1 MGNSEKK
8 LPNSSESID
17 EELAKD
23 IARLYNWAQVE
34 GEGVAYRDF
43 SRQRKPRHIRT
54 AQDQDI
60 VGNQGESAAVFEP
73 ITENPPSVEIP
84 QAAPTPEEPL
94 IIVETSASQVSTG
107 PIQPEPVN
115 SVTSTT
121 AGPELRDLRVTP
133 LAEGISPALAV
144 YSLAGGV
151 GKTTFCASLG
161 RILCSLGEQVLLV
174 DASVSGL
181 LPFYFGATDLRSGL
195 RTFLAP
201 EPHYPPLQ
209 VLGADEVTKGWL
221 DGDVKA
227 AMLHAQRIIFD
238 LGPTSMGVL
247 PEIFGMCGLILIPL
261 LPDLN
266 SILTVSRIEASLKA
280 MKSRGI
286 QIPPAFYLF
295 NRFDENDPM
304 HQQARGLVQRQCG
317 EHLLPM
323 TIHGGAEIAQA
334 IASRMTVAD
343 HAPESDVTRDFM
355 EVASWVRKVAPVHVV
370 GRAPGRWSER

>member
-8 LPNSSESID
+8 LPNSSEVID

-34 GEGVAYRDF
+34 GASYRDF

-60 VGNQGESAAVFEP
+60 EENQGESAAVSEP
-73 ITENPPSVEIP
+73 DAENPRSVDV
-84 QAAPTPEEPL
+84 AARTPEEPR
-94 IIVETSASQVSTG
+94 IIVETSASQVSTN

-115 SVTSTT
+115 SVTS
-121 AGPELRDLRVTP
+121 ANVEPALRDVRVTP

-181 LPFYFGATDLRSGL
+181 LPFYFGAADLRTGL

-209 VLGADEVTKGWL
+209 VLGADEVTKEWL
-221 DGDVKA
+221 DGDVKT
-227 AMLHAQRIIFD
+227 AMLRTQRTIFD
-238 LGPTSMGVL
+238 LGSASMSVL
-247 PEIFGMCGLILIPL
+247 PEIFGMCGVVLIPL

-323 TIHGGAEIAQA
+323 TIHSGAEIAQA

-355 EVASWVRKVAPVHVV
+355 EVASWVRKVAPVHLV

>member
-1 MGNSEKK
+1 MGNSEKN
-8 LPNSSESID
+8 LPDSSEVIE

-34 GEGVAYRDF
+34 GASYRDF
-43 SRQRKPRHIRT
+43 SRERKPRHIRT

-60 VGNQGESAAVFEP
+60 EGNQGESAAVFEP
-73 ITENPPSVEIP
+73 GAENPPSVDLP
-84 QAAPTPEEPL
+84 QTAPAPEQPL
-94 IIVETSASQVSTG
+94 IVVETSPSQVSTD
-107 PIQPEPVN
+107 PIQPERVN
-115 SVTSTT
+115 SVTSAT
-121 AGPELRDLRVTP
+121 AEPALRDLRVTP

-174 DASVSGL
+174 DASLSGL
-181 LPFYFGATDLRSGL
+181 LPFYFGATDLRTGL

-209 VLGADEVTKGWL
+209 ILGADEVTKEWL
-221 DGDVKA
+221 DSDVKTA
-227 AMLHAQRIIFD
+227 VLRTQRTIFD
-238 LGPTSMGVL
+238 LGSTSMSVL
-247 PEIFGMCGLILIPL
+247 PEIFGMCGVILIPL

-286 QIPPAFYLF
+286 QTPPAFYLF

-323 TIHGGAEIAQA
+323 TIHSGAEIAQA

-343 HAPESDVTRDFM
+343 HAPGSDVTRDFM

>member
-8 LPNSSESID
+8 LPNTSEGID

-34 GEGVAYRDF
+34 GASYRDF

-54 AQDQDI
+54 EQDQD
-60 VGNQGESAAVFEP
+60 VEGNQGESAPVSEP
-73 ITENPPSVEIP
+73 GVGNPPNVDVF
-84 QAAPTPEEPL
+84 QAAPTPEKPL
-94 IIVETSASQVSTG
+94 IVVETSASQVSTN

-115 SVTSTT
+115 SVTFST
-121 AGPELRDLRVTP
+121 AEPALRDLRATP
-133 LAEGISPALAV
+133 LATAISPALAV

-181 LPFYFGATDLRSGL
+181 LPFYFGATDLRTGL

-209 VLGADEVTKGWL
+209 VLGADEVTKEWL
-221 DGDVKA
+221 EGDVKT
-227 AMLHAQRIIFD
+227 AMLRTQRTIFD
-238 LGPTSMGVL
+238 LGPASMSVL
-247 PEIFGMCGLILIPL
+247 PEIFGMCGVILIPL

-286 QIPPAFYLF
+286 QTPPAFYLF
-295 NRFDENDPM
+295 NRFDEDDPM
-304 HQQARGLVQRQCG
+304 HKQARGLVQRQCS

-323 TIHGGAEIAQA
+323 TIHSGAEIAQA
-334 IASRMTVAD
+334 IASSMTVAD
-343 HAPESDVTRDFM
+343 HAPGSDITSDFM
-355 EVASWVRKVAPVHVV
+355 EVASWVRKVAPVHLVR
-370 GRAPGRWSER
+370 RAPGRWSER

>member
-8 LPNSSESID
+8 LPNSSEVID

-34 GEGVAYRDF
+34 GASYRDF

-60 VGNQGESAAVFEP
+60 EENQGESAAVSEP
-73 ITENPPSVEIP
+73 DAENPRSVDV
-84 QAAPTPEEPL
+84 AARTPEEPR
-94 IIVETSASQVSTG
+94 IIVETSASQVSTN

-115 SVTSTT
+115 SVTS
-121 AGPELRDLRVTP
+121 ANAEPALRDVRVTP

-181 LPFYFGATDLRSGL
+181 LPFYFGAADLRTGL

-209 VLGADEVTKGWL
+209 VLGADEVTKEWL
-221 DGDVKA
+221 DGDVKT
-227 AMLHAQRIIFD
+227 AMLHAQRTIFD
-238 LGPTSMGVL
+238 LGSASMSML
-247 PEIFGMCGLILIPL
+247 PEIFGMCGVVLIPL

-323 TIHGGAEIAQA
+323 TIHSGAEIAQA

-355 EVASWVRKVAPVHVV
+355 EVASWVRKVAPVHLV

>member
-8 LPNSSESID
+8 LPNSSEVID

-34 GEGVAYRDF
+34 GASYRDF

-60 VGNQGESAAVFEP
+60 EENQGESAAVSEP
-73 ITENPPSVEIP
+73 GAENPPSVDV
-84 QAAPTPEEPL
+84 AARTPEEPR
-94 IIVETSASQVSTG
+94 IIVETSASQVSTN

-115 SVTSTT
+115 SVTS
-121 AGPELRDLRVTP
+121 ANVEPALRDVRVTP

-181 LPFYFGATDLRSGL
+181 LPFYFGAADLRTGL

-201 EPHYPPLQ
+201 EPHYLPLQ
-209 VLGADEVTKGWL
+209 VLGADEVTKEWL
-221 DGDVKA
+221 DGDVKT
-227 AMLHAQRIIFD
+227 AMLRTQRTIFD
-238 LGPTSMGVL
+238 LGSASMSVL
-247 PEIFGMCGLILIPL
+247 PEIFGMCGVVLIPL

-323 TIHGGAEIAQA
+323 TIHSGAEIAQA

-355 EVASWVRKVAPVHVV
+355 EVASWVRKVAPVHLV

>member
-8 LPNSSESID
+8 LPNSSEVID

-34 GEGVAYRDF
+34 GASYRDF

-60 VGNQGESAAVFEP
+60 EENQDESAVASESSAG
-73 ITENPPSVEIP
+73 NPPIVDVS
-84 QAAPTPEEPL
+84 QAAPVPETPL
-94 IIVETSASQVSTG
+94 IIVETSTSQVLTN
-107 PIQPEPVN
+107 PIQPEPVD
-115 SVTSTT
+115 SVTDST
-121 AGPELRDLRVTP
+121 AEPALRDLRATP
-133 LAEGISPALAV
+133 LAEGISPVLAV

-209 VLGADEVTKGWL
+209 VLGADEVTKEWL
-221 DGDVKA
+221 DSDVKA
-227 AMLHAQRIIFD
+227 AMLHAQRTIFD
-238 LGPTSMGVL
+238 LGPASMSML
-247 PEIFGMCGLILIPL
+247 PEIFGMCGVILIPL

-280 MKSRGI
+280 TKSRGV

-323 TIHGGAEIAQA
+323 TIHSGAEIAQA

-355 EVASWVRKVAPVHVV
+355 EVASWVRKVAPVHLV

>member
-8 LPNSSESID
+8 LPNSSEVID

-34 GEGVAYRDF
+34 GASYRDF

-60 VGNQGESAAVFEP
+60 EENQGESAAVSEP
-73 ITENPPSVEIP
+73 DAENPRSVDV
-84 QAAPTPEEPL
+84 AARTPEEPR
-94 IIVETSASQVSTG
+94 IIVETSASQVSTN

-115 SVTSTT
+115 SVTS
-121 AGPELRDLRVTP
+121 ANVEPALRDVRVTP

-181 LPFYFGATDLRSGL
+181 LPFYFGAADLRTGL

-209 VLGADEVTKGWL
+209 VLGADEVTKEWL
-221 DGDVKA
+221 DGDVKT
-227 AMLHAQRIIFD
+227 AMLRTQRTIFD
-238 LGPTSMGVL
+238 LGSASMSVL
-247 PEIFGMCGLILIPL
+247 PEIFGMCGVVLIPL

-323 TIHGGAEIAQA
+323 TIHSGAEIAQA

-343 HAPESDVTRDFM
+343 HVPESDVTRDFM
-355 EVASWVRKVAPVHVV
+355 EVASWVRKVAPVHLV

>member
-8 LPNSSESID
+8 LPNSSEVID

-34 GEGVAYRDF
+34 GASYRDF

-60 VGNQGESAAVFEP
+60 EENQGESAAVSEP
-73 ITENPPSVEIP
+73 DAENPRSVDV
-84 QAAPTPEEPL
+84 AARTPEEPR
-94 IIVETSASQVSTG
+94 IIVETSASQVSTN

-115 SVTSTT
+115 SVTS
-121 AGPELRDLRVTP
+121 ANVEPALRDVRVTP

-181 LPFYFGATDLRSGL
+181 LPFYFGAADLRTGL

-209 VLGADEVTKGWL
+209 VLGADEVTKEWL
-221 DGDVKA
+221 DGDVKT
-227 AMLHAQRIIFD
+227 AMLRTQRTIFD
-238 LGPTSMGVL
+238 LGSASMSML
-247 PEIFGMCGLILIPL
+247 PEIFGMCGVVLIPL

-323 TIHGGAEIAQA
+323 TIHSGAEIAQA

-343 HAPESDVTRDFM
+343 HVPESDVTRDFM
-355 EVASWVRKVAPVHVV
+355 EVASWVRKVAPVHLV

>member
-8 LPNSSESID
+8 LPNSSEVID

-34 GEGVAYRDF
+34 GASYRDF

-60 VGNQGESAAVFEP
+60 EENQGESAAVSEP
-73 ITENPPSVEIP
+73 DAENPRSVDV
-84 QAAPTPEEPL
+84 AARTPEEPR
-94 IIVETSASQVSTG
+94 IIVETSASQVSTN

-115 SVTSTT
+115 SVTS
-121 AGPELRDLRVTP
+121 ANAEPALRDVRVTP

-181 LPFYFGATDLRSGL
+181 LPFYFGAADLRTGL

-209 VLGADEVTKGWL
+209 VLGADEVTKEWL
-221 DGDVKA
+221 DGDVKT
-227 AMLHAQRIIFD
+227 AMLRTQRTIFD
-238 LGPTSMGVL
+238 LGSASMSVL
-247 PEIFGMCGLILIPL
+247 PEIFGMCGVVLIPL

-323 TIHGGAEIAQA
+323 TIHSGAEIAQA

-355 EVASWVRKVAPVHVV
+355 EVASWVRKVAPVHLV

>member
-8 LPNSSESID
+8 LPNSSEVID

-34 GEGVAYRDF
+34 GASYRDF

-60 VGNQGESAAVFEP
+60 EENQGESAAVSEP
-73 ITENPPSVEIP
+73 DAENPRSVDV
-84 QAAPTPEEPL
+84 AARTPEEPR
-94 IIVETSASQVSTG
+94 IIVETSASQVSTN

-115 SVTSTT
+115 SVTS
-121 AGPELRDLRVTP
+121 ANAEPALRDVRVTP

-181 LPFYFGATDLRSGL
+181 LPFYFGAADLRTGL

-209 VLGADEVTKGWL
+209 VLGADEVTKEWL
-221 DGDVKA
+221 DGDVKT
-227 AMLHAQRIIFD
+227 AMLHAQRTIFD
-238 LGPTSMGVL
+238 LGSASMSML
-247 PEIFGMCGLILIPL
+247 PEIFGMCGVVLIPL

-323 TIHGGAEIAQA
+323 TIHSGAEIAQA

-343 HAPESDVTRDFM
+343 HVPESHVTRDFM
-355 EVASWVRKVAPVHVV
+355 EVASWVRKVAPVHLV

>member
-8 LPNSSESID
+8 LPNSSEVID

-34 GEGVAYRDF
+34 GASYRDF

-60 VGNQGESAAVFEP
+60 EENQGESAAVSEP
-73 ITENPPSVEIP
+73 DAENPRSVDV
-84 QAAPTPEEPL
+84 AARTPEEPR
-94 IIVETSASQVSTG
+94 IIVETSASQVSTN

-115 SVTSTT
+115 SVTS
-121 AGPELRDLRVTP
+121 ANAEPALRDVRVTP

-181 LPFYFGATDLRSGL
+181 LPFYFGAADLRTGL

-209 VLGADEVTKGWL
+209 VLGADEVTKEWL
-221 DGDVKA
+221 DGDVKT
-227 AMLHAQRIIFD
+227 AMLHAQRTIFD
-238 LGPTSMGVL
+238 LGSASMSML
-247 PEIFGMCGLILIPL
+247 PEIFGMCGVVLIPL

-323 TIHGGAEIAQA
+323 TIHSGAEIAQA

-343 HAPESDVTRDFM
+343 HVPESDVTRDFM
-355 EVASWVRKVAPVHVV
+355 EVASWVRKVAPVHLV

>member
-8 LPNSSESID
+8 LPNSSEVID

-34 GEGVAYRDF
+34 GASYRDF

-60 VGNQGESAAVFEP
+60 EENQGESAAVSEP
-73 ITENPPSVEIP
+73 DAENPRSVDV
-84 QAAPTPEEPL
+84 AARTPEEPR
-94 IIVETSASQVSTG
+94 IIVETSASQVSTN

-115 SVTSTT
+115 SVTS
-121 AGPELRDLRVTP
+121 ANVEPALRDVRVTP

-181 LPFYFGATDLRSGL
+181 LPFYFGAADLRTGL

-209 VLGADEVTKGWL
+209 VLGADEVTKEWL
-221 DGDVKA
+221 DGDVKT
-227 AMLHAQRIIFD
+227 AMLHAQRTIFD
-238 LGPTSMGVL
+238 LGSASMSML
-247 PEIFGMCGLILIPL
+247 PEIFGMCGVVLIPL

-323 TIHGGAEIAQA
+323 TIHSGAEIAQA

-355 EVASWVRKVAPVHVV
+355 EVASWVRKVAPVHLV

>member
-1 MGNSEKK
+1 MGNSEK
-8 LPNSSESID
+8 LPNTSEVID

-34 GEGVAYRDF
+34 GASYRDF

-60 VGNQGESAAVFEP
+60 EENPDEIAAVSEP
-73 ITENPPSVEIP
+73 GAGNLPSVDIS
-84 QAAPTPEEPL
+84 QAAPVPEQPL
-94 IIVETSASQVSTG
+94 IVVETSASQVSTN

-115 SVTSTT
+115 SVTSAT
-121 AGPELRDLRVTP
+121 AEPVLRDLRVTP

-161 RILCSLGEQVLLV
+161 RVLCSLGEQVLLV

-181 LPFYFGATDLRSGL
+181 LPFYFGAADLRTGL

-209 VLGADEVTKGWL
+209 VLGVDEVTREWL

-227 AMLHAQRIIFD
+227 AMLHAQRTIFD
-238 LGPTSMGVL
+238 LGPASMSGL

-266 SILTVSRIEASLKA
+266 SILTVSRIEASLKT

-295 NRFDENDPM
+295 NRFDEDDPM

-317 EHLLPM
+317 EHLLSM
-323 TIHGGAEIAQA
+323 TIHSGAEIAQA

-355 EVASWVRKVAPVHVV
+355 EVASWVRKVAPVHLV

>member
-1 MGNSEKK
+1 MGNGEKK

-34 GEGVAYRDF
+34 GEGVSYRDF

-60 VGNQGESAAVFEP
+60 EANQGESAVIFEP
-73 ITENPPSVEIP
+73 GAGNQPSVDTP
-84 QAAPTPEEPL
+84 RAAPVLEEPL
-94 IIVETSASQVSTG
+94 IVVETSVSQVSTD
-107 PIQPEPVN
+107 PIQAQPVN
-115 SVTSTT
+115 SVTSAT
-121 AGPELRDLRVTP
+121 AEPALRDLRVTP
-133 LAEGISPALAV
+133 LAAGVSPALAV

-161 RILCSLGEQVLLV
+161 RILCSLGEPVLLV

-209 VLGADEVTKGWL
+209 VLGADEVTKEWL
-221 DGDVKA
+221 DGDVKT
-227 AMLHAQRIIFD
+227 AMLRTQRTIFD
-238 LGPTSMGVL
+238 LGSASMSVL
-247 PEIFGMCGLILIPL
+247 PEIFGMCGVVLIPL

-295 NRFDENDPM
+295 NRFDEDDPM

-323 TIHGGAEIAQA
+323 TIHSGAEIAQA
-334 IASRMTVAD
+334 IASSMTVAD
-343 HAPESDVTRDFM
+343 HAPGSEVTRDFM
-355 EVASWVRKVAPVHVV
+355 EVASWVRKVAPVHLVR
-370 GRAPGRWSER
+370 RAPGRWSER

>member
-8 LPNSSESID
+8 LPNSSEVID

-34 GEGVAYRDF
+34 GASYRDF

-60 VGNQGESAAVFEP
+60 EENQGESAAVSEP
-73 ITENPPSVEIP
+73 DAENPRSVDV
-84 QAAPTPEEPL
+84 AARTPEEPR
-94 IIVETSASQVSTG
+94 IIVETSASQVSTN

-115 SVTSTT
+115 SVTS
-121 AGPELRDLRVTP
+121 ANVEPALRDVRVTP

-181 LPFYFGATDLRSGL
+181 LPFYFGAADLRTGL

-209 VLGADEVTKGWL
+209 VLGADEVTKEWL
-221 DGDVKA
+221 DGDVKT
-227 AMLHAQRIIFD
+227 AMLHAQRTIFD
-238 LGPTSMGVL
+238 LGSASMSML
-247 PEIFGMCGLILIPL
+247 PEIFGMCGVVLIPL

-323 TIHGGAEIAQA
+323 TIHSGAEIAQA

-343 HAPESDVTRDFM
+343 HVPESDVTRDFM
-355 EVASWVRKVAPVHVV
+355 EVASWVRKVAPVHLV